1 MLLSLISRLRS
12 ACFFLL
18 FIILSSLAFA
28 QENSLPVIIQTGI
41 SDPLDDI
48 EENQAGEIYS
58 TSSDL
63 ELVSDGGVQTVGLRF
78 NNINLPQGAQ
88 IERAYIQFTVDE
100 SSSSFTRV
108 ELRTEQV
115 DNAVA
120 FEEINQN
127 LTNRDF
133 SGAAVVWQ
141 IDPWNSEFEQGP
153 AQRSPELK
161 AIIQEVIDRAGW
173 QGGNSIVFGI
183 TGSGT
188 RTAISYN
195 RDPDFAPVL
204 HIEAQV
210 PISTSPIND
219 LYINELMASST
230 RVFDDQGEP
239 EDWVEIYNGGTES
252 QNLAGLYLSDDPADL
267 QKWRIL
273 APIEI
278 PPAGYG
284 LLWLDGEPDQGN
296 THAPF
301 KLSKDGEDLIFS
313 QVLDG
318 QLRVLDQ
325 IAFPELEQ
333 NVSYGRESDGGANW
347 IKFSEYSPNESNN
360 GNGRYLA
367 AKVSFSINGGFY
379 SNSVDVS
386 ISSSDP
392 DAQIYYTLDGT
403 EPQTDDLAYTS
414 PVNITQTQ
422 LLRARAFKTGFAGGE
437 TKSES
442 YFINANH
449 SLAVLDI
456 QTEPENLFD
465 GDIGIYVVGNNGID
479 GFCNFQPRN
488 WNQDWE
494 RPIHLS
500 MYEADGTEAFSVNA
514 GMKIGGG
521 CSRGSKMKP
530 LNFYFRGN
538 LYGDAKVEYP
548 VFPQIDVQE
557 FNRLKVRNSGNDF
570 EQMGF
575 RDGAIQSMLYKTIDL
590 DIMAY
595 RPVIAYI
602 NGTYWGLYGLREL
615 YNEDYIASHHDV
627 DPDNLDIISNPYA
640 GGEIHE
646 GDRVA
651 FEQIQN
657 YIDNNDLSIPA
668 NYEFV
673 KSQVDIN
680 EFLNYHIVQ
689 IYLANYDWPA
699 NNLRVWRERK
709 AGAKWRWMLF
719 DLDAT
724 SGFDAWSQSTVTH
737 NTLEFATATNG
748 DWWPN
753 GPHSTLWLR
762 KLLENEEF
770 RNEFVQRTSTYA
782 ELIFNTNRVN
792 RITDSIQTMILPE
805 IDRHQARW
813 TNNNWEWGWGT
824 PGGGNRQNWQ
834 NYIRIFK
841 NFFRGRLSVMLSHTR
856 FKFGLDGA
864 RSLRFNHTNNKG
876 GKVYLHD
883 NETEIPP
890 QFSSQYFVDIP
901 LKVKAVANP
910 GYVFLKW
917 EETGETNPEIDFL
930 SEGYETL
937 TAIFVPL
944 QPSITEIHYNPE
956 EGQQYEFIELHN
968 PGVNELDLGG
978 YRFEE
983 GIEFTFPANTLL
995 GPQEFL
1001 IIAKDK
1007 GLYASIDCQVLQ
1019 WDAGDL
1025 SNEGEAISLAM
1036 ATGEVIDRVIYSS
1049 ASPWPVE
1056 ANGGGSSLSLIKP
1069 YLDNSVLES
1078 WEAYFAQGGSPCGQS
1093 SPVLNGIPSD
1103 NFSLKLYPN
1112 PAKDELTVEY
1122 SSISADDLKVEVFN
1136 LMGQKVGAYQLAPS
1150 PFQRKEVISLAELS
1164 PGTYLFSFGDEN
1176 MGLEQKLVVVQE

>member
-1 MLLSLISRLRS
+1 MLLSRIPRIKS

-18 FIILSSLAFA
+18 FTLLFSLTFA
-28 QENSLPVIIQTGI
+28 QENSFPVSIQSSI
-41 SDPLDDI
+41 SDPLDDV

-63 ELVSDGGVQTVGLRF
+63 ELVNDGGEQTVGLRF
-78 NNINLPQGAQ
+78 NNINLPQGVQ
-88 IERAYIQFTVDE
+88 IDRAYIQFSVDE
-100 SSSSFTRV
+100 SSSSFCQV
-108 ELRTEQV
+108 ELRTEQI
-115 DNAVA
+115 DNAAA

-127 LTNRDF
+127 VTNRDF

-141 IDPWNSEFEQGP
+141 ISPWNSEFEQGA
-153 AQRSPELK
+153 AQRSPDLK
-161 AIIQEVIDRAGW
+161 DIIQEIVDRSGW
-173 QGGNSIVFGI
+173 QGGNSIVVGI

-204 HIEAQV
+204 HIEAQI
-210 PISTSPIND
+210 PLPNTPIND

-230 RVFDDQGEP
+230 RVLDDQGEP
-239 EDWVEIYNGGTES
+239 EDWVEIYNAGSES

-278 PPAGYG
+278 PSGG
-284 LLWLDGEPDQGN
+284 FGILWLDGETEQGN
-296 THAPF
+296 DHGPF
-301 KLSKDGEDLIFS
+301 KLDKEGEDLILV
-313 QVLDG
+313 QVLDD
-318 QLRVLDQ
+318 QEIVLDQ

-333 NVSYGRESDGGANW
+333 NVSYGRETDGGASW
-347 IKFSEYSPNESNN
+347 IKFSEYSPKESNN
-360 GNGRYLA
+360 GKGQYLA
-367 AKVSFSINGGFY
+367 AKVSFSLDGGFY
-379 SNSVDVS
+379 ANSVDVS
-386 ISSSDP
+386 MTSSDP
-392 DAQIYYTLDGT
+392 DTDIYYTLDGS
-403 EPQTDDLAYTS
+403 EPGTGDILYTGTI
-414 PVNITQTQ
+414 NIAETR

-437 TKSES
+437 TKAET
-442 YFINANH
+442 YFINENH

-465 GDIGIYVVGNNGID
+465 NEIGIYVRGTNGID
-479 GFCNFQPRN
+479 GFCNFEPRN
-488 WNQDWE
+488 WNRSWE
-494 RPIHLS
+494 RPIRLS
-500 MYEADGTEAFSVNA
+500 MYESNGTQAFSVNA
-514 GMKIGGG
+514 GIKIGGG

-530 LNFYFRGN
+530 LNFYFRKN
-538 LYGDAKVEYP
+538 LYGDGKVEYP
-548 VFPQIDVQE
+548 VFPQLDVE
-557 FNRLKVRNSGNDF
+557 EYNRLKVRNSGNDF

-724 SGFDAWSQSTVTH
+724 SGFAAWSQSTVTH
-737 NTLEFATATNG
+737 NTLDFATTTNG

-782 ELIFNTNRVN
+782 ELVFNTDRVN
-792 RITDSIQTMILPE
+792 HITDSIQAMISPE

-813 TNNNWEWGWGT
+813 TNNYWEWGWGQ
-824 PGGGNRQNWQ
+824 PAGGSRQSWQ
-834 NYIRIFK
+834 GYIQTFK
-841 NFFRGRLSVMLSHTR
+841 EFFRRRLSVMLSHTR
-856 FKFGLDGA
+856 FKFGLSGA

-876 GKVYLHD
+876 GKVFLHD

-917 EETGETNPEIDFL
+917 EETGDSNPEIEFMSD
-930 SEGYETL
+930 GYETL
-937 TAIFVPL
+937 TPVFVPL

-956 EGQQYEFIELHN
+956 EGQQYEFLEIHN
-968 PGVNELDLGG
+968 PGDNELDLGG

-983 GIEFTFPANTLL
+983 GIEFTFPENTRL
-995 GPQEFL
+995 GSEEFL
-1001 IIAKDK
+1001 ILAKDK

-1019 WDAGDL
+1019 WDAGEL
-1025 SNEGEAISLAM
+1025 ANEGEILSLAM
-1036 ATGEVIDRVIYSS
+1036 PSGEIIDRVIYSS
-1049 ASPWPVE
+1049 GTPWPVE
-1056 ANGGGSSLSLIKP
+1056 ANGGGSSLSLIKA
-1069 YLDNSVLES
+1069 YLDNSVVEN

-1093 SPVLNGIPSD
+1093 SPVLNGGLAD
-1103 NFSLKLYPN
+1103 NFSVKLYPN
-1112 PAKDELTVEY
+1112 PAKDELNIEY
-1122 SSISADDLKVEVFN
+1122 SSISVDPLKVEVFN
-1136 LMGQKVGAYQLAPS
+1136 LMGQKVAVYELAPS
-1150 PFQRKEVISLAELS
+1150 PFQRKEVISLSDIS
-1164 PGTYLFSFGDEN
+1164 PGTYVFSFGDES
-1176 MGLEQKLVVVQE
+1176 MGLEQKMVIVQE